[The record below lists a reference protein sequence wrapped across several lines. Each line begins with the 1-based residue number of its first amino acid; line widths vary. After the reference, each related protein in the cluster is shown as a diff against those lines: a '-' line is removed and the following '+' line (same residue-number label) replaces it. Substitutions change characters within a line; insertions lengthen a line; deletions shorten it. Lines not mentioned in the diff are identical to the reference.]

1 MVYWLD
7 AGNAETGGQ
16 YILGQP
22 LNPAT
27 RTLETRLPSV
37 AELYPELIDG
47 TKDDPDLPS
56 CSAVESLERQHPFIN
71 QLLATHALGLLSRLF
86 RYGRISYRGG
96 FVSVASGRSSP
107 LSIAPVAQIR

>member
-1 MVYWLD
+1 M
-7 AGNAETGGQ
+7 GGQ

-27 RTLETRLPSV
+27 RNFEERLPSV

-56 CSAVESLERQHPFIN
+56 CSAIQSLDVNTRLLIN
-71 QLLATHALGLLSRLF
+71 
-86 RYGRISYRGG
+86 Y
-96 FVSVASGRSSP
+96 SP
-107 LSIAPVAQIR
+107 LMRSVC